1 MDKYKKLISNTVIF
15 AIGTFSSKVLV
26 FLLMPLYT
34 TVLSNEEYGVT
45 DLLVQ
50 TGNLLLPLVSLGIVN
65 AVVRF
70 GLDKSVRKTDV
81 FSTGLLTIFCGFG
94 VLLAFWPL
102 LNQVDVI
109 SGHTGLIYAFVLMSS
124 LRSLC
129 SQFTRARGL
138 VRLYAFDGILS
149 TVTTI
154 LFNVLFLVA
163 FGWGISGYVLAMVC
177 SDFISVAFLFFTG
190 RLSKY
195 IRIGGMEGSTVKAM
209 LKYAVPMIPN
219 TMFWWITNV
228 SDRYIV
234 TALCGEGANGLY
246 AVAYKIPS
254 IVVLISGIFMDAW
267 QLSAV
272 TEEKARARFFT
283 KVFRS
288 YSALIMMAASGIILV
303 CKLMTKL
310 LVSDEFYDSWQYIPL
325 LVLATAFSCL
335 VNFLGS
341 VYMVKKKSMLSLVTT
356 AAGAG
361 LNIGLNFLLIP
372 MMGVNGAALATF
384 ASYVFVFLLRA
395 VSARW
400 FIFIDY
406 GTGKLFA
413 NTLLLV
419 AQSACMLL
427 QPPYWALLQAAFVL
441 LIFAVNSRELLENAE
456 KLLHRKPKP
465 SKKAS
470 K

>member
-15 AIGTFSSKVLV
+15 AVGTFSSKVLV

-34 TVLSNEEYGVT
+34 SVLSNAEYGVT

-50 TGNLLLPLVSLGIVN
+50 TGNLLLPLVSLGVVN

-70 GLDKSVRKTDV
+70 GLDRSVHKTDV

-102 LNQVDVI
+102 LDRVEAI

-129 SQFTRARGL
+129 SHFTRARGL

-154 LFNVLFLVA
+154 LFNVLFLVGL
-163 FGWGISGYVLAMVC
+163 GWGVSGYVLAMVC
-177 SDFISVAFLFFTG
+177 SDFISVVFLFAVG
-190 RLSKY
+190 RLS
-195 IRIGGMEGSTVKAM
+195 RLVSIGRLDGKTVKAM

-234 TALCGEGANGLY
+234 TALCGEAANGLY

-254 IVVLISGIFMDAW
+254 VVVLISGIFMDAW

-272 TEEKARARFFT
+272 TEEKARSRFFT

-310 LVSDEFYDSWQYIPL
+310 LVSDEFYASWQYIPL

-341 VYMVKKKSMLSLVTT
+341 VYMVKKKSLLSLVTT

-361 LNIGLNFLLIP
+361 LNIALNFLLIP
-372 MMGVNGAALATF
+372 VMGVNGAALATF
-384 ASYVFVFLLRA
+384 ASYLFVFLLRA
-395 VSARW
+395 VTARW
-400 FIFIDY
+400 FLFIDY
-406 GTGKLFA
+406 GAAKLA
-413 NTLLLV
+413 VNTLLLV
-419 AQSACMLL
+419 SQSVCMLL
-427 QPPYWALLQAAFVL
+427 QPPYWFLLQAAFVL
-441 LIFAVNSRELLENAE
+441 LIFAVNSKELLENAQ
-456 KLLHRKPKP
+456 KLLPRNRKAQGRS
-465 SKKAS
+465 SK
-470 K
+470 